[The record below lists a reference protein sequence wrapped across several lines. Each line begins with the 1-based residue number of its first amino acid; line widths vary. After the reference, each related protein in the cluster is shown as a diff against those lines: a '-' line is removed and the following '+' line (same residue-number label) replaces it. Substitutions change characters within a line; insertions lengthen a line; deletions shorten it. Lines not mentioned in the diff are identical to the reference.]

1 MGWSIFQTEV
11 ENTLKIWHKPDNY
24 INLSEWYPDLRSW
37 KKQGIIN
44 LELQKEARVQGI
56 QVNSAWQDSLI
67 PLGKMTTSGKQSLV
81 MAAIKIIK
89 LFLLIL

>member
-1 MGWSIFQTEV
+1 MGWGIFQTQV

-24 INLSEWYPDLRSW
+24 INLSEWCPDLRSW
-37 KKQGIIN
+37 KKQGLIN
-44 LELQKEARVQGI
+44 LELQKEDKVQGI

-67 PLGKMTTSGKQSLV
+67 PLGKMTMSGKQSLM